1 MKPIFEYDDYR
12 SFMNDFYQWKK
23 RTSAFSWRE
32 FAQKGGFTSPNY
44 VKLVCEGKS
53 GLSKPGIE
61 RVADAMNLV
70 GAEREYFRKLVKY
83 SQAKNRADKI
93 AAYTEMTEIANSNSV
108 HILQGESASFYE
120 SRIYPTLRELA
131 PMMPKATPS
140 EMSKKCRGAFSA
152 EEVRNALA
160 YLTRAK
166 FLKKSANGTYEQVD
180 KSLQMSVTALPMHV
194 RKMHSEMATLAKDA
208 IEEFPVEERNFTG
221 ITMGIDDKDYAEILK
236 ELENCRKRILSI
248 ATAKKGGNRVYR
260 LNLQMFPLTD
270 KVERTEAK

>member
-1 MKPIFEYDDYR
+1 MLDE
-12 SFMNDFYQWKK
+12 FYKILSVFFFFVF
-23 RTSAFSWRE
+23 TDTADHTE
-32 FAQKGGFTSPNY
+32 FFQ
-44 VKLVCEGKS
+44 
-53 GLSKPGIE
+53 
-61 RVADAMNLV
+61 
-70 GAEREYFRKLVKY
+70 
-83 SQAKNRADKI
+83 
-93 AAYTEMTEIANSNSV
+93 
-108 HILQGESASFYE
+108 
-120 SRIYPTLRELA
+120 SRRD
-131 PMMPKATPS
+131 
-140 EMSKKCRGAFSA
+140 
-152 EEVRNALA
+152 
-160 YLTRAK
+160 LTRAK